1 MHIHFGCKPL
11 EGLAKALDECVCSRP
26 IPFKIGARVRI
37 NTPDEWYRE
46 PASYYGRYNGYA
58 GEIVRMPD
66 IAASLSDEID
76 LDKITIG
83 VRLDNLYN
91 ERSQYGCYWFKIKE
105 LTVITEEK
113 EEKENTNMLVLKGY
127 KVAKVIVDGYGD
139 QWTAFYESEL
149 VEGMKVVVTNGDT
162 RYYIGEVSIP
172 EVPQDVTRQVLPKF
186 QVVCLVDETDYKQR
200 TEKAQRARQLE
211 KELKAAI
218 QDYQQI
224 ALYEMMAEKSPAI
237 AELLKE
243 YKEVA
248 GC

>member
-1 MHIHFGCKPL
+1 MHIHFGSLPL
-11 EGLAKALDECVCSRP
+11 AACAKALNECVCPRP
-26 IPFKIGARVRI
+26 IPFKIGARVLI
-37 NTPDEWYRE
+37 NTPDDRYGE
-46 PASYYGRYNGYA
+46 PASYYGRYNGYV

-66 IAASLSDEID
+66 IAASLSDEVD

-113 EEKENTNMLVLKGY
+113 ENTNMLLLKGY
-127 KVAKVIVDGYGD
+127 NLIRVEVDGYGA
-139 QWTAFYESEL
+139 QFAAVYEPVE
-149 VEGMKVVVTNGDT
+149 EGMKVVVSNGDAH
-162 RYYIGEVSIP
+162 YAVAEVKY
-172 EVPQDVTRQVLPKF
+172 VVTTIEPSCQTPKF
-186 QVVCLVDETDYKQR
+186 QVVSVIDEGPFKVRMDR
-200 TEKAQRARQLE
+200 AQRARQLE

-224 ALYEMMAEKSPAI
+224 ALFEMMAEKSPAV

>member
-1 MHIHFGCKPL
+1 MHIHFGSIPL
-11 EGLAKALDECVCSRP
+11 AACAKALDECVQPRP

-37 NTPDEWYRE
+37 NTPDVRYRE
-46 PASYYGRYNGYA
+46 PAPYHGRYDGCV

-83 VRLDNLYN
+83 VRIDNQLN
-91 ERSQYGCYWFKIKE
+91 ERSQYGCFWFKIKE

-113 EEKENTNMLVLKGY
+113 ENTNMLLLKGY
-127 KVAKVIVDGYGD
+127 KVTKVYVDGHGPQY
-139 QWTAFYESEL
+139 TASYESEL
-149 VEGMKVVVTNGDT
+149 AVGEKVVVTNGEN
-162 RYYIGEVSIP
+162 YCVGEVSCVEYPP
-172 EVPQDVTRQVLPKF
+172 EVSHAITPKF
-186 QVVCLVDETDYKQR
+186 QIVCKIDEAPYQER
-200 TEKAQRARQLE
+200 TERAKRARQLE
-211 KELKAAI
+211 KELKEAI

-224 ALYEMMAEKSPAI
+224 ALFEMMAEKSPAI

>member
-11 EGLAKALDECVCSRP
+11 TELTKAMNEYICQRP
-26 IPFKIGARVRI
+26 VPLKIGARVRI
-37 NTPDEWYRE
+37 GTVSPCNCNEIG
-46 PASYYGRYNGYA
+46 SYHGRYNGCV
-58 GEIVRMPD
+58 GEIVRIPD
-66 IAASLSDEID
+66 IDAGFNADI
-76 LDKITIG
+76 DKITIG

-91 ERSQYGCYWFKIKE
+91 DNSQYGCYWFKIKE
-105 LTVITEEK
+105 LTVITE

-172 EVPQDVTRQVLPKF
+172 EVPQDVTRQVSPKF
-186 QVVCLVDETDYKQR
+186 QVVCLVNETDYKQR

-224 ALYEMMAEKSPAI
+224 ALFEMMAEKSPAI

-243 YKEVA
+243 YKELM
-248 GC
+248 

>member
-1 MHIHFGCKPL
+1 MHIHFGSLPL
-11 EGLAKALDECVCSRP
+11 AACAEALNECVCPRP
-26 IPFKIGARVRI
+26 IPFRIGARVLI
-37 NTPDEWYRE
+37 NTPDDRYRE
-46 PASYYGRYNGYA
+46 PASYYGRYNGHV

-66 IAASLSDEID
+66 VAASLSDEID

-91 ERSQYGCYWFKIKE
+91 ERSQYGCFWFKIKE
-105 LTVITEEK
+105 LTVITEE

-172 EVPQDVTRQVLPKF
+172 EVPQDVTRQVSPKF
-186 QVVCLVDETDYKQR
+186 QVVCLVDETDYQKR
-200 TEKAQRARQLE
+200 TERAQRARQLE

-224 ALYEMMAEKSPAI
+224 ALFEMMAEKSPAI

-243 YKEVA
+243 YKELM
-248 GC
+248 

>member
-1 MHIHFGCKPL
+1 MHIHFGSLPL
-11 EGLAKALDECVCSRP
+11 AACAKALNECVQPRP

-37 NTPDEWYRE
+37 DTRSVCSCNE
-46 PASYYGRYNGYA
+46 AGSYYGRYDGCA
-58 GEIVRMPD
+58 GEIARMPD
-66 IAASLSDEID
+66 IAASLANEID

-83 VRLDNLYN
+83 VRLDNHSN
-91 ERSQYGCYWFKIKE
+91 ERSQYGCFWFKIKE
-105 LTVITEEK
+105 LTVITE

-172 EVPQDVTRQVLPKF
+172 EVPQDVTRQVSPKF
-186 QVVCLVDETDYKQR
+186 QVVCLVDETNYKQR

-224 ALYEMMAEKSPAI
+224 ALFEMMAEKSPAI

-243 YKEVA
+243 YKELM
-248 GC
+248 